1 MPVWGHIGLIPQHVK
16 RISRYQRAGVG
27 ADAGCFALLVELV
40 APAPPIPVIGIGAG
54 PHVDEQL
61 LVCTDLLGLT
71 PDFVSG
77 FAKKFAAGSPGI
89 RGGLAA
95 STRAVRDRT
104 FP

>member
-1 MPVWGHIGLIPQHVK
+1 MK

-54 PHVDEQL
+54 PHVDGQI
-61 LVCTDLLGLT
+61 LVCTDLLT

-77 FAKKFAAGSPGI
+77 FAKEFAGGGYGI

>member
-1 MPVWGHIGLIPQHVK
+1 MK

-40 APAPPIPVIGIGAG
+40 APAPPSPSSGLAPARMG
-54 PHVDEQL
+54 
-61 LVCTDLLGLT
+61 TDRLSCAPISST

-77 FAKKFAAGSPGI
+77 FAKEFAGGGDAI